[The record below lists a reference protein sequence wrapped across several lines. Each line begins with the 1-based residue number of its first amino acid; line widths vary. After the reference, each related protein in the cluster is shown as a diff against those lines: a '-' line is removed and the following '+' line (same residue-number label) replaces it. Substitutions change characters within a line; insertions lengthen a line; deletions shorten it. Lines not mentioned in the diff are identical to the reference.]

1 MGARRFILGKS
12 LASDWPRS
20 LQEFDLGGLSRA
32 EFWGFGRFVLSWFG
46 RIILGKSLDSDWLRS
61 LQEFTGVCEV
71 IKLSAYHRKSDLNR

>member
-1 MGARRFILGKS
+1 MGARRFIIDKS

-61 LQEFTGVCEV
+61 LQEFGE
-71 IKLSAYHRKSDLNR
+71 LGG